1 MKNKIFT
8 CLWFDGKAKAAADF
22 YCTVFSNTAIT
33 SSNPMVTTFEIE
45 GRKFMGLNGGPMF
58 TINPSVSFFVNC
70 STLEEIDTLWNKLSK
85 GGSVMMPLNTYPW
98 SEKYGWC
105 QDQFGV
111 NWQLMMG
118 KMEDSKIVPAMMFT
132 QEQAGKAATAINYYT
147 SLFPDSKTILI
158 SKYEKG
164 EPDVEG
170 YIKHAQF
177 YLSGQLFA
185 AMDSSAAHAF
195 KFDEGVSF
203 VVNCENQEEID
214 MYWNALTADGGKES
228 MCGWLVDKFG
238 FSWQIVPDVL
248 GNLMNSAEKAG
259 KVMPVLMQMK
269 KLDIAALT
277 KAAES

>member
-8 CLWFDGKAKAAADF
+8 CLWFDGTAKAAADF
-22 YCTVFSNTAIT
+22 YCSAFSNATITAH
-33 SSNPMVTTFEIE
+33 NPMVTIFEIE

-58 TINPSVSFFVNC
+58 KINPSVSFFVNC
-70 STLEEIDTLWNKLSK
+70 STVTEIDTLWNKLAA
-85 GGSVMMPLNTYPW
+85 GGSVLMPLNQYPW

-111 NWQLMMG
+111 NWQLMLG
-118 KMEDSKIVPAMMFT
+118 KMEEDKIVPAMMFT
-132 QEQAGKAATAINYYT
+132 QQNAGRAEQAIHFYNTVFKDAAIK
-147 SLFPDSKTILI
+147 LV

-177 YLSGQLFA
+177 VLHGQRFA
-185 AMDSSAAHAF
+185 AMDSSAPHAF
-195 KFDEGVSF
+195 KFDEGISF
-203 VVNCENQEEID
+203 VVDCKTQEEID
-214 MYWNALTADGGKES
+214 HYWNTLTADGGRES

-238 FSWQIVPDVL
+238 FSWQIIPDII
-248 GNLMNSAEKAG
+248 GSLMTDPVKSA

-269 KLDIAALT
+269 KLDIAALL
-277 KAAES
+277 KAAE